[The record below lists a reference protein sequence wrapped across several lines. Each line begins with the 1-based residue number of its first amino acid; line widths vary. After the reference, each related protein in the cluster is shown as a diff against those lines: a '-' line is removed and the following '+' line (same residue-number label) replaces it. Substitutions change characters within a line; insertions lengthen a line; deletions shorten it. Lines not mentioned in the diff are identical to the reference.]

1 MNAALRIAEQSH
13 REIPVRE
20 GDFIQDGLWHCGICK
35 TPKQFVKEMDGITIN
50 AMCLCKCEAEKR
62 RKEAEAEERKHE
74 EAELRRRKIFCF
86 PSADMIEWNFAND
99 DRKQDIS
106 FARKY
111 VDHFT
116 KARAEGK
123 GLLLYGGVGTGK
135 TYVAAAIANALIEQK
150 KSVKLNTAR
159 GYADS
164 AFDDKDGFI
173 EMLHTMDLV
182 ILDDLSAE
190 RQTDYMQETVFTIV
204 NTRYESKLPLI
215 VTTNMDFQQI
225 RNPDGLAQER
235 IFSRIAAMCY
245 PIPVAGSDRR
255 KQMAR
260 DSLNEWKEVL
270 YG

>member
-1 MNAALRIAEQSH
+1 MNAALRIADQSF

-20 GDFIQDGLWHCGICK
+20 GDFIKDGLWHCGICK
-35 TPKQFVKEMDGITIN
+35 TPKQFIKEMDGFTIN

-62 RKEAEAEERKHE
+62 RKEAEEAERKQE
-74 EAELRRRKIFCF
+74 EEELRRRKIFCF

-99 DRKQDIS
+99 DRKENIT
-106 FARKY
+106 FAHKY
-111 VDHFT
+111 VEHFP

-135 TYVAAAIANALIEQK
+135 TYIAAAIANALIDQK
-150 KSVKLNTAR
+150 RSVKVNTAR
-159 GYADS
+159 GFADQ
-164 AFDDKDGFI
+164 AFDDKEGFI

-182 ILDDLSAE
+182 VLDDLNAE
-190 RQTDYMQETVFTIV
+190 RQTEYMQETVFTIV

-225 RNPDGLAQER
+225 KNPADLTQER
-235 IFSRIAAMCY
+235 IFSRISAMCY
-245 PIPVAGSDRR
+245 PIPVAGADRR
-255 KQMAR
+255 KQKAR

>member
-1 MNAALRIAEQSH
+1 
-13 REIPVRE
+13 
-20 GDFIQDGLWHCGICK
+20 
-35 TPKQFVKEMDGITIN
+35 
-50 AMCLCKCEAEKR
+50 
-62 RKEAEAEERKHE
+62 
-74 EAELRRRKIFCF
+74 
-86 PSADMIEWNFAND
+86 
-99 DRKQDIS
+99 
-106 FARKY
+106 
-111 VDHFT
+111 
-116 KARAEGK
+116 
-123 GLLLYGGVGTGK
+123 
-135 TYVAAAIANALIEQK
+135 
-150 KSVKLNTAR
+150 
-159 GYADS
+159 
-164 AFDDKDGFI
+164 
-173 EMLHTMDLV
+173 MLHTMDLV